1 MTLSS
6 LHPRS
11 PVRRRARTALALA
24 AVGLTAAV
32 TAVVLS
38 APDAHAATIDTSAY
52 YQVISRLSG
61 KALAVT
67 GASTANNA
75 QIVQYPAD
83 STKPEQQWQFVDSGG
98 GYYRLKA
105 RHSAK
110 VVDISARSTADGATV
125 IQYTDNNATNQQ
137 FAVLDTDS
145 GYLKLVNRNSGKA
158 LDVWGRSTADGAVI
172 SQYTDNGGTNQQWR
186 LVRVATSTPPPG
198 NHNPALPGYHADP
211 QIRYLAGQYWIYPTT
226 DGYDN
231 WGATSF
237 QAWSSPDLVSWT
249 SQGVALDLANVSW
262 CHTKAWAPT
271 ITYRDGSYWFY
282 FAACQQIGV
291 AKSASPAG
299 PFVDALGHPL
309 VSTSAY
315 GEQEIDPDVFVDD
328 DGTAYLYFG
337 SGNAEVAKLSASMTA
352 LATTPTRITPA
363 SYREAPNVF
372 KRNGTYYPDVLG
384 ERHPRCRLPG
394 GLRHRPLAPRAVHQ
408 GRQLPGAGQG
418 HQRGHPRHRAQFGGP
433 GSRARRVVHRLPSVP
448 HPGRRRHP
456 PGGVHRP
463 DDVRHRWVH
472 QQDRTDPGRH
482 RRGVAGGRPGVHPSA
497 PTLP

>member
-11 PVRRRARTALALA
+11 LVGHRARAWLALV
-24 AVGLTAAV
+24 AVGLTAAATV
-32 TAVVLS
+32 VVLS
-38 APDAHAATIDTSAY
+38 ERDAHAATIDTGAY

-61 KALAVT
+61 KALAVAA
-67 GASTANNA
+67 ASTANNA
-75 QIVQYPAD
+75 QIVQYTAD

-110 VVDISARSTADGATV
+110 VVDVSARSTADGATV

-145 GYLKLVNRNSGKA
+145 GYLKLVNRNSSKA
-158 LDVWGRSTADGAVI
+158 LDVWGRSTAEGAVI

-186 LVRVATSTPPPG
+186 LVRVGTSTPPPG

-237 QAWSSPDLVSWT
+237 QAWSSPDLVNWT

-372 KRNGTYYPDVLG
+372 KRNGTYYLMYSENDTRDVDYRVDYATARSPLG
-384 ERHPRCRLPG
+384 PFTKAANSPVLAKDTNAGILGTGHSSVVQVPGRDEWYIAYHRFHLPG
-394 GLRHRPLAPRAVHQ
+394 GDGTHREVCIDRMTFATD
-408 GRQLPGAGQG
+408 
-418 HQRGHPRHRAQFGGP
+418 
-433 GSRARRVVHRLPSVP
+433 GSINKIV
-448 HPGRRRHP
+448 
-456 PGGVHRP
+456 
-463 DDVRHRWVH
+463 
-472 QQDRTDPGRH
+472 
-482 RRGVAGGRPGVHPSA
+482 
-497 PTLP
+497 PTLAGIGAV